1 MFVAG
6 FATAEEIAELE
17 RRGWEVEPA
26 EKYDFVG
33 HSEAHLMTPPDSSD
47 NESGT
52 RAVVVFVDN
61 SLFAVMSGP
70 DWDCSQEDTDGGGT
84 IESS

>member
-6 FATAEEIAELE
+6 FATAEEIRELE

-26 EKYDFVG
+26 EKYNLVG
-33 HSEAHLMTPPDSSD
+33 KGEGFLMEPPTNDD

-61 SLFAVMSGP
+61 SLFNVMDGP
-70 DWDCSQEDTDGGGT
+70 DWDKSHVDER
-84 IESS
+84 